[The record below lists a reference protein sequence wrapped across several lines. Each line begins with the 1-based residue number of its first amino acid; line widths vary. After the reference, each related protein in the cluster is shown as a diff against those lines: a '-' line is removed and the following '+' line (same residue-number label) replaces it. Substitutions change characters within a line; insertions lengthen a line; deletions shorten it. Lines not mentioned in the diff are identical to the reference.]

1 MTEAIDVKSAVCM
14 YYYIMY
20 MYEREYQGTKENTL
34 AISKVKIW
42 FVMDKCNA
50 MTLYLTIRGNFE
62 TRYSDELLA
71 F

>member
-1 MTEAIDVKSAVCM
+1 MSDQQSVCIIM
-14 YYYIMY
+14 NIMY
-20 MYEREYQGTKENTL
+20 MYKREYQGTKENTL